1 MRKVLTIAGTDPTG
15 GAGAQ
20 ADLKT
25 FMAHK
30 VYGMSIITAL
40 VAQNTLGVR
49 DIMNVTPKFLEE
61 QFDCVFEDIEPDA
74 IKIGMVSEPELIHK
88 IVEKL
93 QQYNAQNIV
102 VDPVMVSTSG
112 SRLLADRA
120 LRALKEELLPLA
132 VIITPNIPEAEVLSD
147 LSIHSK
153 DDMISAAK
161 VIATFFD
168 GYILI
173 KGGHFEDRADD
184 LLYHNG
190 NAFWLPS
197 ERIDNPNSHGTGCT
211 LSSAIASNLAL
222 GYNVHKSVALAKGF
236 IGGALRDG
244 LDLGKG
250 SGPLNHC
257 WNM

>member
-1 MRKVLTIAGTDPTG
+1 
-15 GAGAQ
+15 
-20 ADLKT
+20 
-25 FMAHK
+25 
-30 VYGMSIITAL
+30 
-40 VAQNTLGVR
+40 
-49 DIMNVTPKFLEE
+49 
-61 QFDCVFEDIEPDA
+61 
-74 IKIGMVSEPELIHK
+74 IGMVSEPELIHK

-120 LRALKEELLPLA
+120 LTALKEELLPLA